1 MVRVSVYVT
10 NLSGERLWDV
20 DHELPVQLQIAV
32 NLNLLGFEE
41 VDGGSSLQ
49 TPFVFTVNFT
59 PAIAQIS
66 IRGRAKIEGGKDEL
80 AKILQEGKEQKPP
93 PQQVVQSIVN
103 VTMAEVIILSRS
115 IGIPPPLP
123 PIPPPPSSLQ
133 PSKLPKQNSRYT
145 T

>member
-1 MVRVSVYVT
+1 
-10 NLSGERLWDV
+10 
-20 DHELPVQLQIAV
+20 
-32 NLNLLGFEE
+32 
-41 VDGGSSLQ
+41 
-49 TPFVFTVNFT
+49 
-59 PAIAQIS
+59 
-66 IRGRAKIEGGKDEL
+66 L

-103 VTMAEVIILSRS
+103 VTMAETIILSRS

-133 PSKLPKQNSRYT
+133 PSKLSKQNSRYT